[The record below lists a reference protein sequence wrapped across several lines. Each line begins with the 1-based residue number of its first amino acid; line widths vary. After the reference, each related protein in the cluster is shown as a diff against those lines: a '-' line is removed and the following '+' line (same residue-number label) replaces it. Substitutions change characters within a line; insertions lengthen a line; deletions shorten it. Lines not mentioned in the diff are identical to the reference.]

1 LFRSFCVCGKGDISR
16 EEAEDELLAD
26 ATDVF
31 WKGDKDAEAAV
42 KTLVEKNRSL
52 GETILKAIKSTVDKL
67 NTLGKSAMNALKGE
81 LRGKWLEELGI
92 LEKAQEMWTN
102 ALVNPEVDEFE
113 EAVDNGDG
121 IKFMFKGQDSQGRDI
136 YEISE
141 TTKNLTNKE
150 KRNLAVNNIKELL
163 GKKTII
169 FDNGSE
175 TAEAKLDKVFL
186 KKNIYGDNQT
196 NRKKVFKNKINIFAD
211 GDTMNLLSNAAYDS
225 KSKDKDN
232 KHKGAVKEWEYYNK
246 EVWIDNNLFDVLI
259 NVQERSTGKYVYN
272 VKFTQIK
279 QNKSAPVATVKAN
292 ANGLKS
298 TGADSSTVNVSLK
311 NSNVNGETKKYQ
323 RKNNIFD
330 IPNNQQADIS
340 TIKELNKK
348 IDALILNQ
356 TKTKGTMPKRSAVI
370 NYLKELISEV
380 GSDVKAE
387 ELRIDYH
394 NLYKAAKTGDNAT
407 KERLLNEI
415 TREIVKNTY
424 ETERISQE
432 IQDVQRYLKNMT
444 VSIDENLESEIKS
457 RYGSFGKFKE
467 YIDNAFKVKLSR
479 NVNRMEYAV
488 PVDIMLSEMN
498 EIFGD
503 TIKVDGQ
510 SLNDVTDFVTALSEI
525 AEYASVK
532 DNKVYL
538 FDGGAQLAGY
548 TEKEISDS
556 KISKNISLSIVRQ
569 H

>member
-1 LFRSFCVCGKGDISR
+1 MFRSFCVCGKGDISR

-92 LEKAQEMWTN
+92 LEKAQEMWTD
-102 ALVNPEVDEFE
+102 ALMNSEVDEFE

-259 NVQERSTGKYVYN
+259 NVQERSTGKYGLIGQ
-272 VKFTQIK
+272 KTCF
-279 QNKSAPVATVKAN
+279 AN
-292 ANGLKS
+292 PSK
-298 TGADSSTVNVSLK
+298 
-311 NSNVNGETKKYQ
+311 
-323 RKNNIFD
+323 
-330 IPNNQQADIS
+330 
-340 TIKELNKK
+340 
-348 IDALILNQ
+348 
-356 TKTKGTMPKRSAVI
+356 
-370 NYLKELISEV
+370 
-380 GSDVKAE
+380 
-387 ELRIDYH
+387 
-394 NLYKAAKTGDNAT
+394 
-407 KERLLNEI
+407 
-415 TREIVKNTY
+415 
-424 ETERISQE
+424 
-432 IQDVQRYLKNMT
+432 
-444 VSIDENLESEIKS
+444 
-457 RYGSFGKFKE
+457 
-467 YIDNAFKVKLSR
+467 
-479 NVNRMEYAV
+479 
-488 PVDIMLSEMN
+488 
-498 EIFGD
+498 
-503 TIKVDGQ
+503 
-510 SLNDVTDFVTALSEI
+510 
-525 AEYASVK
+525 K
-532 DNKVYL
+532 DNC
-538 FDGGAQLAGY
+538 G
-548 TEKEISDS
+548 
-556 KISKNISLSIVRQ
+556 SIPKFV
-569 H
+569 

>member
-1 LFRSFCVCGKGDISR
+1 MFRSFCVCGKGDISR

-92 LEKAQEMWTN
+92 LEKAQEMWTD
-102 ALVNPEVDEFE
+102 ALMNSEVDEFE

-457 RYGSFGKFKE
+457 RYCSFGKFKE

>member
-1 LFRSFCVCGKGDISR
+1 MFRSFCVCGKGDISR

-113 EAVDNGDG
+113 EAVDNGNG
-121 IKFMFKGQDSQGRDI
+121 IKFMYKGKNADGIEI
-136 YEISE
+136 YSVTAKVKNMKPSE
-141 TTKNLTNKE
+141 KNKMAKERIEKTILGENIFFNTNKE
-150 KRNLAVNNIKELL
+150 KYK
-163 GKKTII
+163 
-169 FDNGSE
+169 
-175 TAEAKLDKVFL
+175 AKIDTNFIS
-186 KKNIYGDNQT
+186 KNIYGDNQT
-196 NRKKVFKNKINIFAD
+196 KGAKAQEKKVSLLAE
-211 GDTMNLLSNAAYDS
+211 GDSLEILQNMSYSHSSTDHN
-225 KSKDKDN
+225 N
-232 KHKGAVKEWEYYNK
+232 KHKDVFEWDYFTKRIIIGKTDYNLLVNVKKTKKGNSVYNIK
-246 EVWIDNNLFDVLI
+246 FEKNNRASNGRIAQANAGDLKNPEISSI
-259 NVQERSTGKYVYN
+259 NVNLPQDIEE
-272 VKFTQIK
+272 VK
-279 QNKSAPVATVKAN
+279 
-292 ANGLKS
+292 
-298 TGADSSTVNVSLK
+298 D
-311 NSNVNGETKKYQ
+311 KKYQ

-348 IDALILNQ
+348 IDELILNQ